1 MKKLNRL
8 NIDALKKANPILG
21 SIEQRLII
29 GGVGPGDCVFRCIGH
44 LVGTDQDAVRNTYA
58 RYLMV
63 NSGIVPGACGGDGN
77 ECGNNIGYWQ
87 EYADLHGVANNHLNW
102 IMSEYNF
109 TQTSTPAANN
119 IMICQ
124 YINGE
129 NGSTDYHAVVIT
141 AANDY
146 WIRYEDL
153 QSGGDGYLFINDNG
167 TYTNSGG
174 DKQIKIH
181 SMYKYRHK

>member
-1 MKKLNRL
+1 MRKLNRL

-29 GGVGPGDCVFRCIGH
+29 GGVGPGDCVFRCIGY

-63 NSGIVPGACGGDGN
+63 NSGIVPGACGGDG
-77 ECGNNIGYWQ
+77 
-87 EYADLHGVANNHLNW
+87 
-102 IMSEYNF
+102 
-109 TQTSTPAANN
+109 
-119 IMICQ
+119 
-124 YINGE
+124 
-129 NGSTDYHAVVIT
+129 
-141 AANDY
+141 
-146 WIRYEDL
+146 
-153 QSGGDGYLFINDNG
+153 YLFINDNG

-181 SMYKYRHK
+181 SMYKYKHK